1 MTRQGRRRRST
12 FAPAVATLAG
22 AITCAMGC
30 AAAER
35 QQWED
40 TFAGDGDDAFLVDDD
55 FACFTDRRWADVDGR
70 RVWNVFGG
78 ARQAQAVAL
87 AVSRAPGEYP
97 VGTVLQL
104 FTFEAM
110 VKRGAGFSPAT
121 NDWEY
126 LVLDTS
132 SGSTVIT
139 ARGTTDVGNVGGTCL
154 SCHGAAT
161 AHDSVCFT
169 NSSCR
174 PLPFFVD
181 TEVVPASDERCR

>member
-1 MTRQGRRRRST
+1 V
-12 FAPAVATLAG
+12 FAVAFVAFVGLL
-22 AITCAMGC
+22 GC

-35 QQWED
+35 QEWEN
-40 TFAGDGDDAFLVDDD
+40 TFVGDGDDAFLIDDD
-55 FACFTDRRWADVDGR
+55 FACLADRRWADVAGR

-78 ARQAQAVAL
+78 VRHTQAVAL
-87 AVSRAPGEYP
+87 AESRAPGEYP

-104 FTFEAM
+104 FPFEAM
-110 VKRGAGFSPAT
+110 VKRGAGFSAAT

-139 ARGTTDVGNVGGTCL
+139 ARGTTDVGNPAGSCL
-154 SCHGAAT
+154 SCHGAA
-161 AHDSVCFT
+161 AAYDSVCFT

-174 PLPFFVD
+174 PLPFFIDTNVD
-181 TEVVPASDERCR
+181 PASDERCR